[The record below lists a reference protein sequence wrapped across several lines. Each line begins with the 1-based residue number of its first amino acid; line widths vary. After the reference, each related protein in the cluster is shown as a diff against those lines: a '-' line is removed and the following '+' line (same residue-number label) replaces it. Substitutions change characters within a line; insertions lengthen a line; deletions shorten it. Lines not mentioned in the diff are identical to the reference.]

1 MFVTMQKSMQARNVL
16 MPSLWIM
23 LLANFLNVG
32 GNYLFIYALD
42 MGFPGSPLATSTSR
56 ILTCLLTAIYYYGF
70 MPKAHPHAVQGQICP
85 EVGLKG
91 EEPEDVLVAK
101 QQQQHGGGMNGNG
114 DGSSS
119 SSSSNSSKKE
129 AAAEGDSLRQP
140 LLSSSDG
147 PSSSAAFSPVPDS
160 LPPSVLTA
168 DTAAAA
174 AAGKVPFRGAL
185 WRFLCLAIPGG
196 FMVGLEA
203 WSFDF
208 TTSFAAQ
215 FGTEALDAH
224 QSMMSISAFT
234 YLTVPLAISIAAS
247 IRVGNLLGAQR
258 PKQAQLAVKICLVI
272 GVATMLLCG
281 MVLVLL
287 RGSLGK
293 IFTPD
298 AKVVKIVSQLC
309 PIMALYQVFDGFQVS
324 SSSGEGG
331 RDGGSASFPSR
342 ASPSVSFTEMVKR
355 QSPIL
360 FCFLPSFY
368 LFFSHSTSLPFPK
381 PLPSSLQQGVSAGVL
396 RGMGRQTRV
405 ALLNLGGFWVLGL
418 PGGALL
424 AFTFDLG
431 VYGIWWG
438 FVMGLALISLLY
450 LWALSKLDFEAEA
463 RRALINACTDQKLE
477 QAWEETLEQEKI
489 GREGEVEAAALV
501 GVVGEGDDDFDRV

>member
-42 MGFPGSPLATSTSR
+42 MGFRGSPLATSTSR

-85 EVGLKG
+85 EVDLKG
-91 EEPEDVLVAK
+91 EEPEDVLVGK

-114 DGSSS
+114 NGSSSSSSNSS
-119 SSSSNSSKKE
+119 SSSSNSSKKK

-174 AAGKVPFRGAL
+174 AGKVPFREAL

-258 PKQAQLAVKICLVI
+258 PKQAQVAAKICLVI

-342 ASPSVSFTEMVKR
+342 AVS
-355 QSPIL
+355 
-360 FCFLPSFY
+360 
-368 LFFSHSTSLPFPK
+368 
-381 PLPSSLQQGVSAGVL
+381 
-396 RGMGRQTRV
+396 
-405 ALLNLGGFWVLGL
+405 
-418 PGGALL
+418 
-424 AFTFDLG
+424 
-431 VYGIWWG
+431 
-438 FVMGLALISLLY
+438 
-450 LWALSKLDFEAEA
+450 
-463 RRALINACTDQKLE
+463 
-477 QAWEETLEQEKI
+477 
-489 GREGEVEAAALV
+489 V
-501 GVVGEGDDDFDRV
+501 GVVHGNDEETIFNPLLFPPVFLPFLLTLHLSPISKTPPLFFTTGCLRRRSPRDGATDARRVAQLGWLLGSRTPRWRLASFYVRSRRLWDLVGIRDGSGFD

>member
-1 MFVTMQKSMQARNVL
+1 VDTLVAQAFGARDYAACEYWTRIGYLLMTLLSLPAMIIFQYGEWVVHTVLRQDQHLAHLAGQYTKLLLPGLWPLCMFVTMQKSMQARNVL
-16 MPSLWIM
+16 MPSLYIM

-56 ILTCLLTAIYYYGF
+56 ILTCLLTAVYYYGF
-70 MPKAHPHAVQGQICP
+70 MPKAHPQSVQGQICP
-85 EVGLKG
+85 EGEDVKG
-91 EEPEDVLVAK
+91 EEPADVLLGK
-101 QQQQHGGGMNGNG
+101 RQQQQQNGGGVTGTGN
-114 DGSSS
+114 GSSS
-119 SSSSNSSKKE
+119 SSSKKK
-129 AAAEGDSLRQP
+129 AVAEGDSLRQA

-147 PSSSAAFSPVPDS
+147 SSSSSAFSPVRDS
-160 LPPSVLTA
+160 LPPSAPTA
-168 DTAAAA
+168 DTAA
-174 AAGKVPFRGAL
+174 AAGKVPFREAL

-258 PKQAQLAVKICLVI
+258 PKQAELAAKICLVI
-272 GVATMLLCG
+272 GVTTMLLCG

-324 SSSGEGG
+324 LSKGEGG
-331 RDGGSASFPSR
+331 REGKGGVAFWSSR
-342 ASPSVSFTEMVKR
+342 ASPPGSPADFLFPSVSSSTNF
-355 QSPIL
+355 SPY
-360 FCFLPSFY
+360 FHH
-368 LFFSHSTSLPFPK
+368 FSK
-381 PLPSSLQQGVSAGVL
+381 YLPSSLPFRVFPPVSCAG
-396 RGMGRQTRV
+396 
-405 ALLNLGGFWVLGL
+405 
-418 PGGALL
+418 
-424 AFTFDLG
+424 
-431 VYGIWWG
+431 WG
-438 FVMGLALISLLY
+438 
-450 LWALSKLDFEAEA
+450 D
-463 RRALINACTDQKLE
+463 RRASRCSTWVASGC
-477 QAWEETLEQEKI
+477 
-489 GREGEVEAAALV
+489 
-501 GVVGEGDDDFDRV
+501 